1 LGTEINSS
9 NQLVFLDRIEKSF
22 SDNRV
27 LKGVTLSLHKGQIL
41 AMIGGNGAGKST
53 LMKIIMGIYSPDKGN
68 VYIEKEEIK
77 TFRPSNALELGVYLV
92 PQEPMLFP
100 NMTAEEN
107 ILIGL
112 PGEKK
117 ENRLK
122 LVQLIK
128 DLGWKI
134 ALNRQAE
141 LLSIADQQLIEIL
154 RGLLRDAKVLILD
167 EPTSS
172 LTFNEIK
179 SLFHTIEELKQ
190 KGIGIIYITHRLEEV
205 FELATDVV
213 ILKDGTITSSGPVTN
228 YTKEDLIRNLLP
240 KNVEVN
246 NKGEIEFVSEE
257 IERKTSKKVLMD
269 VQNLT
274 GYGFSDVSIK
284 LYEGEILGIAGVV
297 GAGRTELAEAI
308 FGIEPILSGKVV
320 LDGKDITGLTTKEVV
335 NLGLNYLPEDRHAHG
350 IFGITSVV
358 NNITAA
364 SLNKICGV
372 FIRYGSEVKLAEK
385 YIEDFRIKVTDE
397 EQRLGSLS
405 GGNQQKCVIAK
416 ILASNPKVVIL
427 DEPTRGIDAA
437 ARADVYRIITKLKDE
452 GLAVLLISSDL
463 EEIVSLCD
471 RTLTM
476 YNGVI
481 NSEINRENMNLDR
494 IMAASFNV
502 LRKEVL

>member
-1 LGTEINSS
+1 MGTEINSA
-9 NQLVFLDRIEKSF
+9 NQLVFLDQIEKSF

-53 LMKIIMGIYSPDKGN
+53 LMKIIMGIYSPDKGS
-68 VYIEKEEIK
+68 VFIEKEEIK

-117 ENRLK
+117 ENQLK

-179 SLFHTIEELKQ
+179 TLFHTIEELKE

-213 ILKDGTITSSGPVTN
+213 ILKDGTITSSGPVSD

-246 NKGEIEFVSEE
+246 NKGEIEFVSED
-257 IERKTSKKVLMD
+257 IERKISKKVLMD

-320 LDGKDITGLTTKEVV
+320 LDGKDITGLTTREVV
-335 NLGLNYLPEDRHAHG
+335 NLGLNYVPEDRHSHG

-364 SLNKICGV
+364 SLNKVCGF
-372 FIRYGSEVKLAEK
+372 FIRYGSEVKVAEK

-416 ILASNPKVVIL
+416 ILASGPKVVIL

-481 NSEINRENMNLDR
+481 NSEMNRGNMNLDR
-494 IMAASFNV
+494 IMAAAFNV
-502 LRKEVL
+502 LNKEVL

>member
-1 LGTEINSS
+1 
-9 NQLVFLDRIEKSF
+9 
-22 SDNRV
+22 
-27 LKGVTLSLHKGQIL
+27 
-41 AMIGGNGAGKST
+41 MIGGNGAGKST
-53 LMKIIMGIYSPDKGN
+53 LMKIIMGIYSPDKGS
-68 VYIEKEEIK
+68 VHIEKEEIK
-77 TFRPSNALELGVYLV
+77 TFKPSNALELGVYLV

-117 ENRLK
+117 ENRQK
-122 LVQLIK
+122 LVKVIK

-134 ALNRQAE
+134 SLNRQAE

-154 RGLLRDAKVLILD
+154 RGLLREAKVLILD

-179 SLFHTIEELKQ
+179 SLFHTIEDLKE
-190 KGIGIIYITHRLEEV
+190 KGIGIIYITHRLDEV
-205 FELATDVV
+205 FDLATDVV
-213 ILKDGTITSSGPVTN
+213 ILKDGTITSSGPVSD

-240 KNVEVN
+240 KNVGVDQ
-246 NKGEIEFVSEE
+246 KGEIEPVGEE
-257 IERKTSKKVLMD
+257 TIRKTSGKVLLE

-274 GYGFSDVSIK
+274 GFGFSDVSIK
-284 LYEGEILGIAGVV
+284 LYEGEILGVAGVV

-308 FGIEPILSGKVV
+308 FGIEPVLSGKVI
-320 LDGKDITGLTTKEVV
+320 LDGRDITGLTTRDVV
-335 NLGLNYLPEDRHAHG
+335 NLGLNYVPEDRHAHG

-358 NNITAA
+358 QNITAA
-364 SLNKICGV
+364 SLDKVCR
-372 FIRYGSEVKLAEK
+372 FFTRYGSEVKVAEK

-437 ARADVYRIITKLKDE
+437 ARADVYRIITKLKEE

-463 EEIVSLCD
+463 EEVVSLCD

-481 NSEINRENMNLDR
+481 NSEMTRENMNLDR
-494 IMAASFNV
+494 IMAAAFNV
-502 LRKEVL
+502 LSQEVG